1 MDIPFID
8 LDAQEKVIGKKLEG
22 AVETVLQHKKFING
36 PEVSVFE
43 ESLAKFANVNNAITC
58 GSGTDALLL
67 PLMAI
72 GVGEGDAVFVP
83 SFTFVATAEVVSL
96 LKATPFFVDV
106 DMKTFNIDPEIFI
119 ELNESIQS
127 EVLQLL
133 SIDSLI
139 KIIKRLE
146 SDNAIKIL
154 ENLSKEVKEKVLEKL
169 PPKDKFLL
177 QEGLSYPEDSA
188 ARIMQREFTAVPSNW
203 TVGQTIDYLR
213 ENKDLPEE
221 FLEIFIVDNEFKPI
235 GTVPSSRVLRTS
247 RDLKMNSIMREMPVL
262 ISVNMDKEE
271 VGLTFENYNLVSA
284 GVVNKENKLV
294 GMITADDVV
303 TVVQEEAEE
312 DALRLAG
319 VGDEEITDSV
329 MLKTKRRFNWLLL
342 NLFTALLATWVISFF
357 GASIEQMVALA
368 FLMPIVAS
376 MGGNAGMQTLAVTI
390 RAIATKELSKSN
402 FNRVVGK
409 EFLIGILNG
418 IIFAIITAIIVQ
430 LWFKELNL
438 SILIGISMVLN
449 MIVAGLFGILVP
461 VSLKK
466 LNIDP
471 ALASSVF
478 VTTITDVIGFLSFL
492 GLGSF
497 YFLN

>member
-1 MDIPFID
+1 MVLLKSTGNKKVN
-8 LDAQEKVIGKKLEG
+8 LDFNKE
-22 AVETVLQHKKFING
+22 FINTFSEKI
-36 PEVSVFE
+36 EVGNIEFINQTLKDLHEADVANLIENLNPNTRIKLIELE
-43 ESLAKFANVNNAITC
+43 E
-58 GSGTDALLL
+58 
-67 PLMAI
+67 
-72 GVGEGDAVFVP
+72 
-83 SFTFVATAEVVSL
+83 
-96 LKATPFFVDV
+96 
-106 DMKTFNIDPEIFI
+106 FNINPEIFI

-133 SIDSLI
+133 SIDSII

-154 ENLSKEVKEKVLEKL
+154 ENLEKGIKEEVLDKL

-177 QEGLSYPEDSA
+177 EEGLSYPEDSA

-213 ENKDLPEE
+213 EDKDLPEE
-221 FLEIFIVDNEFKPI
+221 FLEIFIVDNDFKPI

-247 RDLKMNSIMREMPVL
+247 RDLKMNSIMIEMPVL
-262 ISVNMDKEE
+262 ISANMDQEE
-271 VGLTFENYNLVSA
+271 VGHTFENYNLVSA
-284 GVVNKENKLV
+284 GVVNKNNKLV

-312 DALRLAG
+312 DVLRLAG

-342 NLFTALLATWVISFF
+342 NLFTALLATWVISNF

-418 IIFAIITAIIVQ
+418 IIFAIITAVIVQ
-430 LWFKELNL
+430 VWFKQLNL
-438 SILIGISMVLN
+438 SLLIGVSMILN

>member
-1 MDIPFID
+1 MALLKSTGNKKVN
-8 LDAQEKVIGKKLEG
+8 LDFNKE
-22 AVETVLQHKKFING
+22 FINTFSEKIENG
-36 PEVSVFE
+36 NIEFINQTLKDLHEADV
-43 ESLAKFANVNNAITC
+43 ANLIENLNPNTRIKLIELEA
-58 GSGTDALLL
+58 
-67 PLMAI
+67 
-72 GVGEGDAVFVP
+72 
-83 SFTFVATAEVVSL
+83 
-96 LKATPFFVDV
+96 
-106 DMKTFNIDPEIFI
+106 FNINPEIFV

-133 SIDSLI
+133 SIDSII

-154 ENLSKEVKEKVLEKL
+154 ENLEKDTKEKVLDKL

-177 QEGLSYPEDSA
+177 EEGLSYPEDSA

-213 ENKDLPEE
+213 EDKDLPEE
-221 FLEIFIVDNEFKPI
+221 FLEIFIVDNDFKPI

-247 RDLKMNSIMREMPVL
+247 RDLKMNSIMIEMPVL
-262 ISVNMDKEE
+262 ISANMDKEE
-271 VGLTFENYNLVSA
+271 VGHTFENYNLVSA
-284 GVVNKENKLV
+284 GVVNKNNKLV

-312 DALRLAG
+312 DVLRLAG

-342 NLFTALLATWVISFF
+342 NLFTALLATWVISNF

-418 IIFAIITAIIVQ
+418 IIFAIITAVIVQ
-430 LWFKELNL
+430 LWFKQLNL
-438 SILIGISMVLN
+438 SLLIGVSMILN

>member
-1 MDIPFID
+1 MTLVKSTGNKKVNLDFNKEFINTFSD
-8 LDAQEKVIGKKLEG
+8 KIQASDF
-22 AVETVLQHKKFING
+22 KFINQTLKDLH
-36 PEVSVFE
+36 ESDVANLIENLSSETRTKLIELE
-43 ESLAKFANVNNAITC
+43 E
-58 GSGTDALLL
+58 
-67 PLMAI
+67 
-72 GVGEGDAVFVP
+72 
-83 SFTFVATAEVVSL
+83 
-96 LKATPFFVDV
+96 
-106 DMKTFNIDPEIFI
+106 FNIDPDIFI

-127 EVLQLL
+127 EVLQIL
-133 SIDSLI
+133 SIESI
-139 KIIKRLE
+139 INVIKRLE
-146 SDNAIKIL
+146 SDDSIKIL
-154 ENLSKEVKEKVLEKL
+154 ENLDKKKKNKVLEKL

-177 QEGLSYPEDSA
+177 EEGLSYPEDSA

-203 TVGQTIDYLR
+203 SVGQTIDYLR
-213 ENKDLPEE
+213 ENKDLPKE
-221 FLEIFIVDNEFKPI
+221 FLEIFIVNNEFKPI
-235 GTVPSSRVLRTS
+235 GTVPSSRVLRTPRES
-247 RDLKMNSIMREMPVL
+247 KMNSIMREMPVL

-271 VGLTFENYNLVSA
+271 VGHTFENYNLVSA
-284 GVVNKENKLV
+284 GVVNKDNKLV

-329 MLKTKRRFNWLLL
+329 LIKTKRRFNWLLL
-342 NLFTALLATWVISFF
+342 NLFTALLATWVISNF

-390 RAIATKELSKSN
+390 RAIAKKELSTSN

-409 EFLIGILNG
+409 EFIIGILNG
-418 IIFAIITAIIVQ
+418 IIFAIITAFIVQ
-430 LWFKELNL
+430 LWFKEISL
-438 SILIGISMVLN
+438 SLLIGVSMVLN

-466 LNIDP
+466 INVDP

-492 GLGSF
+492 GLGSY
-497 YFLN
+497 YFLT

>member
-1 MDIPFID
+1 MTLVKSTGNKKVN
-8 LDAQEKVIGKKLEG
+8 LDFNKE
-22 AVETVLQHKKFING
+22 FINTFSDKINSSDIG
-36 PEVSVFE
+36 FINQTLKDLHESDIANLIENLSNETRIKLIELE
-43 ESLAKFANVNNAITC
+43 E
-58 GSGTDALLL
+58 
-67 PLMAI
+67 
-72 GVGEGDAVFVP
+72 
-83 SFTFVATAEVVSL
+83 
-96 LKATPFFVDV
+96 
-106 DMKTFNIDPEIFI
+106 FNIDPDIFV

-127 EVLQLL
+127 EVLQVL
-133 SIDSLI
+133 STESII
-139 KIIKRLE
+139 NIIKRLE
-146 SDNAIKIL
+146 SDDSIKIL
-154 ENLSKEVKEKVLEKL
+154 ENLDKNKKEKVLDKL

-177 QEGLSYPEDSA
+177 EEGLSYPEDSA

-203 TVGQTIDYLR
+203 SVGQTIDYLR
-213 ENKDLPEE
+213 ENKDLPKE
-221 FLEIFIVDNEFKPI
+221 FLEIFIVDNEFKPV
-235 GTVPSSRVLRTS
+235 GTVPSSRVLRTPRES
-247 RDLKMNSIMREMPVL
+247 KMNSIMAEMPVL

-284 GVVNKENKLV
+284 GVVNKDNKLV

-329 MLKTKRRFNWLLL
+329 IIKTKRRFNWLLL
-342 NLFTALLATWVISFF
+342 NLFTALLATWVISNF

-390 RAIATKELSKSN
+390 RAIAKKELSTSN

-409 EFLIGILNG
+409 EFIIGVLNG
-418 IIFAIITAIIVQ
+418 IIFAVITAVIVEF
-430 LWFKELNL
+430 WFKEIGL
-438 SILIGISMVLN
+438 SILIGVSMVLN

-466 LNIDP
+466 INIDP

-492 GLGSF
+492 GLGSY

>member
-1 MDIPFID
+1 M
-8 LDAQEKVIGKKLEG
+8 
-22 AVETVLQHKKFING
+22 
-36 PEVSVFE
+36 
-43 ESLAKFANVNNAITC
+43 
-58 GSGTDALLL
+58 ALLKSTGNKKVNL
-67 PLMAI
+67 DFNKEFI
-72 GVGEGDAVFVP
+72 STFSDKIESGDVQFVNQ
-83 SFTFVATAEVVSL
+83 TLKDLHEADVANLIENLNPETRTKLIELES
-96 LKATPFFVDV
+96 
-106 DMKTFNIDPEIFI
+106 FNIDPEIFV
-119 ELNESIQS
+119 ELNESVQS
-127 EVLQLL
+127 EVLKLL
-133 SIDSLI
+133 SIESII

-146 SDNAIKIL
+146 SDDAIKIL
-154 ENLSKEVKEKVLEKL
+154 ENIEKETKEKILDKL

-177 QEGLSYPEDSA
+177 EEGLSYPEDSA

-213 ENKDLPEE
+213 ETKDLPKE
-221 FLEIFIVDNEFKPI
+221 FLEIFIVDNDFKPI
-235 GTVPSSRVLRTS
+235 GTVPSSRVLRAS
-247 RDLKMNSIMREMPVL
+247 RDLKMNSIMSEMPVL
-262 ISVNMDKEE
+262 ISANMDQEE
-271 VGLTFENYNLVSA
+271 VGHAFENYNLVSA
-284 GVVNKENKLV
+284 GVVNKNNKLV

-312 DALRLAG
+312 DTLRLAG

-329 MLKTKRRFNWLLL
+329 MIKTKRRFNWLLL

-368 FLMPIVAS
+368 FLMPIVES

-438 SILIGISMVLN
+438 SLLIGISMILN

>member
-1 MDIPFID
+1 MTLIKS
-8 LDAQEKVIGKKLEG
+8 AGNKKVNFDFNKE
-22 AVETVLQHKKFING
+22 FINTFS
-36 PEVSVFE
+36 EKIQLNDVQFVNQTLKDLH
-43 ESLAKFANVNNAITC
+43 ESDVANLIENLSDETRTKLIEIEA
-58 GSGTDALLL
+58 
-67 PLMAI
+67 
-72 GVGEGDAVFVP
+72 
-83 SFTFVATAEVVSL
+83 
-96 LKATPFFVDV
+96 
-106 DMKTFNIDPEIFI
+106 FNIDPDIFI

-133 SIDSLI
+133 SIDSI
-139 KIIKRLE
+139 INIIKRLE
-146 SDNAIKIL
+146 SDDSIQIL
-154 ENLSKEVKEKVLEKL
+154 ENLEKSKKDSVLNKL

-177 QEGLSYPEDSA
+177 EEGLSYPEDSA

-203 TVGQTIDYLR
+203 SVGQTIDYVR
-213 ENKDLPEE
+213 ENKDLPKE
-221 FLEIFIVDNEFKPI
+221 FLEIFIVDNDFKPV
-235 GTVPSSRVLRTS
+235 GTVPSSRVLRSS
-247 RDLKMNSIMREMPVL
+247 RESKMNSIMAEMPVL
-262 ISVNMDKEE
+262 IPVNMDKEE
-271 VGLTFENYNLVSA
+271 VGHTFENYSLVSA
-284 GVVNKENKLV
+284 GVINKDNKLV

-312 DALRLAG
+312 DVLRLAG

-329 MLKTKRRFNWLLL
+329 IIKTKRRFNWLLL
-342 NLFTALLATWVISFF
+342 NLFTALLATWVISNF

-390 RAIATKELSKSN
+390 RAIATKELSSSN

-409 EFLIGILNG
+409 EFVIGVLNG

-430 LWFKELNL
+430 LWFKEINL
-438 SILIGISMVLN
+438 SLLIGVSMILN

-466 LNIDP
+466 MNIDP

-492 GLGSF
+492 GLGSY

>member
-1 MDIPFID
+1 MALLKSTGNKKVN
-8 LDAQEKVIGKKLEG
+8 LDFNKE
-22 AVETVLQHKKFING
+22 FINTFSEKIENG
-36 PEVSVFE
+36 NIEFINQTLKDLHEADVANLIE
-43 ESLAKFANVNNAITC
+43 NLNTNTRIKLIELES
-58 GSGTDALLL
+58 
-67 PLMAI
+67 
-72 GVGEGDAVFVP
+72 
-83 SFTFVATAEVVSL
+83 
-96 LKATPFFVDV
+96 
-106 DMKTFNIDPEIFI
+106 FNINPEIFI

-133 SIDSLI
+133 SIDSII

-154 ENLSKEVKEKVLEKL
+154 ENLEKDTKDKVLDKL

-177 QEGLSYPEDSA
+177 EEGLSYPEDSA

-213 ENKDLPEE
+213 EDKDLPEE
-221 FLEIFIVDNEFKPI
+221 FLEIFIVDSDFKPI

-247 RDLKMNSIMREMPVL
+247 RDLKMNSIMIEMPVL
-262 ISVNMDKEE
+262 ISANMDQEE
-271 VGLTFENYNLVSA
+271 VGHTFENYNLVSA
-284 GVVNKENKLV
+284 GVVNKNNKLV

-312 DALRLAG
+312 DVLRLAG

-342 NLFTALLATWVISFF
+342 NLFTALLATWVISNF

-418 IIFAIITAIIVQ
+418 IIFAIITAVIVQ
-430 LWFKELNL
+430 LWFKQLNL
-438 SILIGISMVLN
+438 SLLIGVSMILN

>member
-1 MDIPFID
+1 MTLPKPTKTKKVN
-8 LDAQEKVIGKKLEG
+8 LDFNKE
-22 AVETVLQHKKFING
+22 FINT
-36 PEVSVFE
+36 FTQNI
-43 ESLAKFANVNNAITC
+43 ESGNVEFINQTLRDLHEADVANLIENLNSDTRTKLIEIE
-58 GSGTDALLL
+58 S
-67 PLMAI
+67 
-72 GVGEGDAVFVP
+72 
-83 SFTFVATAEVVSL
+83 
-96 LKATPFFVDV
+96 
-106 DMKTFNIDPEIFI
+106 FNIDPEIFI

-133 SIDSLI
+133 SIESLI

-154 ENLSKEVKEKVLEKL
+154 ENLSKGTKEKVLEKL

-188 ARIMQREFTAVPSNW
+188 ARIMQREFTAVPSDW

-221 FLEIFIVDNEFKPI
+221 FLEIFIVDNDFKPI
-235 GTVPSSRVLRTS
+235 GTVPSSRVLRTA
-247 RDLKMNSIMREMPVL
+247 RDLKMNAIMIKMPVL

-303 TVVQEEAEE
+303 TVVKEEAEE

-418 IIFAIITAIIVQ
+418 IIFAIITAVIVQ
-430 LWFKELNL
+430 LWFKEINL
-438 SILIGISMVLN
+438 SLLIGISMILN

-466 LNIDP
+466 FNIDP

-492 GLGSF
+492 GLGSY

>member
-1 MDIPFID
+1 MALLKSTGNKKVN
-8 LDAQEKVIGKKLEG
+8 LDFNKE
-22 AVETVLQHKKFING
+22 FINTF
-36 PEVSVFE
+36 SVKIENGDIDFINQTLKDLHE
-43 ESLAKFANVNNAITC
+43 ADVANLIENLNPNTRIKLIELES
-58 GSGTDALLL
+58 
-67 PLMAI
+67 
-72 GVGEGDAVFVP
+72 
-83 SFTFVATAEVVSL
+83 
-96 LKATPFFVDV
+96 
-106 DMKTFNIDPEIFI
+106 FNINPEIFV

-133 SIDSLI
+133 SIDSII

-146 SDNAIKIL
+146 SDNVIKIL
-154 ENLSKEVKEKVLEKL
+154 ENLEKDKKDKVLDKL
-169 PPKDKFLL
+169 PPKDKFLFE
-177 QEGLSYPEDSA
+177 EGLSYPEDSA

-213 ENKDLPEE
+213 EDKDLPEE
-221 FLEIFIVDNEFKPI
+221 FLEIFIVDNDFKPI
-235 GTVPSSRVLRTS
+235 GTVPSSRVLRTA
-247 RDLKMNSIMREMPVL
+247 RELKMNSIMSEMPVL
-262 ISVNMDKEE
+262 INVNMDQEE
-271 VGLTFENYNLVSA
+271 VGHAFENYNLVSA
-284 GVVNKENKLV
+284 GVVNKNNKLV

-312 DALRLAG
+312 DALLLAG

-342 NLFTALLATWVISFF
+342 NLFTALLATWVISNF

-418 IIFAIITAIIVQ
+418 LIFAVITGLIVQ
-430 LWFKELNL
+430 LWFKQLNL
-438 SILIGISMVLN
+438 SLLIGVSMILN

-492 GLGSF
+492 GLGSY